1 MYLPSAQLTINSAA
15 NTAQYTILDVNTLII
30 NTGANFT
37 VNSNYSSL
45 ASGSPVKSGSA
56 VLAE

>member
-1 MYLPSAQLTINSAA
+1 VNSM
-15 NTAQYTILDVNTLII
+15 IL

-37 VNSNYSSL
+37 INSNYSSL